1 MFSSVTNSE
10 EVLPGTCTQFSSF
23 KFYTLSNAT
32 AFQTAIILQ
41 IERRCPTD
49 LDCTNSY
56 PYSTPKNSRLG
67 ASSALV
73 RPLVPIWK
81 ASAQLLQVRCISNPH
96 PISAPSWPR
105 ISRPYL
111 SQSFGSILFE
121 ALWRLCEVD
130 KQPDT
135 EPYRTSTSPN
145 YFSGSQH
152 PFSFL
157 PLRSPAPGHILLV
170 ARRHTY

>member
-1 MFSSVTNSE
+1 VLTLHCILPPTPRAGTDTNFI
-10 EVLPGTCTQFSSF
+10 PGTSD
-23 KFYTLSNAT
+23 AE
-32 AFQTAIILQ
+32 

-49 LDCTNSY
+49 LDCMNSY
-56 PYSTPKNSRLG
+56 PYSTLKNSRLG

-135 EPYRTSTSPN
+135 KPYRTSTSPN
-145 YFSGSQH
+145 YFSGSLH

-170 ARRHTY
+170 AR